1 MSEKPKAQERKNSMP
16 RLLVLLLAAVLAT
29 MAFGD
34 DGAIT
39 DRVRQ
44 RLFSDPDVKGHTVNV
59 DTRDGVVTLNGTVE
73 TEKGR
78 IKAEKLTKKVSGVKK
93 VVNNLRVETLKPRS

>member
-1 MSEKPKAQERKNSMP
+1 MSYKESM
-16 RLLVLLLAAVLAT
+16 RVFLTLLFAAA
-29 MAFGD
+29 MAFAD

-44 RLFSDPDVKGHTVNV
+44 RLFSDPDVKGHAV
-59 DTRDGVVTLNGTVE
+59 DVESRNGVVTLGGSVE

-78 IKAEKLTKKVSGVKK
+78 AKAEKLAKKVSGVKK
-93 VVNNLRVETLKPRS
+93 VVNNLRVEMLRPRR